1 MDGAEMTVDLLHGRK
16 GGPADVPPGFGA
28 RRPRFRGVLFA
39 TLLAGIVAVGF
50 TYTAAVAESDGPL
63 ASGFVEDGVSVSVF
77 SCYAAMTLEEMA
89 EEADLVVFG
98 EVLGSSAPYP
108 STFLPSD
115 GLEYYRDIYV
125 RVSQVPKG
133 SVAPCP
139 FDRGLVVERAS
150 EANLLFGGSGGGA
163 VVAVRAKVDSHN
175 GVEASDGVGEIAE
188 GTEALLFLGR
198 DLGIYRLQRGNL
210 DIYYLDADGVY
221 RNAYGAPVLASM

>member
-1 MDGAEMTVDLLHGRK
+1 MTVDLLRGHRDGS
-16 GGPADVPPGFGA
+16 ADAPLGSGA
-28 RRPRFRGVLFA
+28 QRPRFRSVLLA
-39 TLLAGIVAVGF
+39 TLLAGIIAMGSA
-50 TYTAAVAESDGPL
+50 YTAADAGSDGSL
-63 ASGFVEDGVSVSVF
+63 AAGFVEDGVSVSVF
-77 SCYAAMTLEEMA
+77 TTYAAMTLEEMA
-89 EEADLVVFG
+89 EEADLVAFG

-188 GTEALLFLGR
+188 GAEALLFLGR

-210 DIYYLDADGVY
+210 DIYYLEGDGVY
-221 RNAYGAPVLASM
+221 FNDYGMPVLTGM